1 MLEYKAS
8 TIARVPVALT
18 VTATGLPHAGV
29 LAAAVTVT
37 VVKSNGV
44 IVTYTPSGGQWTE
57 FTWDAYSGSGY
68 YNLSIPVGDTDVVG
82 ILNYCVSVAG
92 DDLYFGVV
100 NIVANLEADT
110 YTRIGAPVT
119 SVSADIAAVQTKLG
133 TPAGASVSADVATVS
148 AKTINLPPD
157 PADASDVASAI
168 TAAVTSIKGVS
179 AKDLTQVDTKLGTPA
194 GASVSADIAAVKA
207 DTGAIAGDITAA
219 VTSIKGASNKDLTQ
233 VDTAVGTVSVNLVEV
248 LGLLHKNAVL
258 GNQVYNL
265 AGRLTSA
272 ILYVYDSAANA
283 IAHTGAGLLVDYDI
297 AATYD
302 IGTGVQTS
310 FRLTPRGH

>member
-18 VTATGLPHAGV
+18 VTATGLPHVGA

-100 NIVANLEADT
+100 DIVANLEADT
-110 YTRIGAPVT
+110 YGRVGSPV
-119 SVSADIAAVQTKLG
+119 
-133 TPAGASVSADVATVS
+133 GAS
-148 AKTINLPPD
+148 I
-157 PADASDVASAI
+157 
-168 TAAVTSIKGVS
+168 
-179 AKDLTQVDTKLGTPA
+179 
-194 GASVSADIAAVKA
+194 SADIAAVKS
-207 DTGAIAGDITAA
+207 DTVAIGLKTTNLPAIPASQGD
-219 VTSIKGASNKDLTQ
+219 V
-233 VDTAVGTVSVNLVEV
+233 TAVGVSVTEM

-258 GNQVYNL
+258 EGQTYN
-265 AGRLTSA
+265 AGGRLTNA
-272 ILYVYDSAANA
+272 TLYVYNSGINA
-283 IAHTGAGLLVDYDI
+283 SLNDHITGLLHSYGI
-297 AATYD
+297 FATYD
-302 IGTGVQTS
+302 INDHQTYYS
-310 FRLTPRGH
+310 LQSLS

>member
-68 YNLSIPVGDTDVVG
+68 YNLSIPVGDTDVAG
-82 ILNYCVSVAG
+82 ILNYCVLVAG

-110 YTRIGAPVT
+110 YGRVGSPVGA
-119 SVSADIAAVQTKLG
+119 SISADIAAVQSDT
-133 TPAGASVSADVATVS
+133 TAIN
-148 AKTINLPPD
+148 AKTTNLPAD
-157 PADASDVASAI
+157 PASQTDVTS
-168 TAAVTSIKGVS
+168 AVTSIKGVMD
-179 AKDLTQVDTKLGTPA
+179 KDLSQVDQGVIDA
-194 GASVSADIAAVKA
+194 
-207 DTGAIAGDITAA
+207 
-219 VTSIKGASNKDLTQ
+219 N
-233 VDTAVGTVSVNLVEV
+233 VNLGEV
-248 LGLLHKNAVL
+248 LGLLHKNAVVD
-258 GNQVYNL
+258 NQVYN
-265 AGRLTSA
+265 AGGRLTSA
-272 ILYVYDSAANA
+272 ILYVYDSGANA
-283 IAHTGAGLLVDYDI
+283 IANDHATGLLFDYDI
-297 AATYD
+297 TATYD
-302 IGTGVQTS
+302 INDVQTS
-310 FRLTPRGH
+310 YMLTVRGH